1 MLPLILSFNLKIG
14 FFKYPLP
21 IIYIIVLNRK
31 RHVMGLGIGSKI
43 SVISAQFWHRE
54 TFFVT

>member
-1 MLPLILSFNLKIG
+1 MLPPNLSFDLKTG
-14 FFKYPLP
+14 LFKYPLP

-31 RHVMGLGIGSKI
+31 RYVIGLGIGSKI

-54 TFFVT
+54 TFS